1 MFLVWK
7 VLEEDEM
14 DLSKNDSHEAGYEDL
29 LGLSIVTDPVLS
41 QTDGQA

>member
-1 MFLVWK
+1 MFLFWK

-14 DLSKNDSHEAGYEDL
+14 NLSKNDSHEAAYENL
-29 LGLSIVTDPVLS
+29 LLLSILADPVLS